1 MTLIRPAADDDGWL
15 PTWAHVRAVVLGLLG
30 LFVAIIVHR
39 PDLLVIGSPLL
50 VIAVWSVLTR
60 PQGAPTVT
68 AAIGRRRLRE
78 GEATTARY
86 TVSAPPGAS
95 EVSVSS
101 AAAPWVETR
110 PAHGAALHAVDAAAP
125 MTSVDLTVRMTRWG
139 QHVVGPAAVGALSSW
154 GAYQWGPTTTPSWTV
169 EVMPAAA
176 IFDGQAPMP
185 HPHGLVGIDRAA
197 RPGAGSEFASIR
209 PFQLGDRLRRIHW
222 PSSLRSEGL
231 NVTAT
236 YADNDSQV
244 IVVIDAR
251 NDIGVSRGI
260 DGTPSSLDA
269 TVRAAAALCEHHVRR
284 GDRVG
289 LQVTQARRPLV
300 VRPATGMPHLRRMLA
315 AMARIEPG
323 GADDERADARMRIDA
338 GALVLMCSPLISTI
352 PMQRA
357 VALTRRGLVLVVVDT
372 LPPAVEHHVD
382 PADRD
387 RETTELAWRIRLLE
401 RSADIRSITRAGVP
415 VVNWRGPGSLDQV
428 LRDVTRRAR
437 APRMAAR

>member
-1 MTLIRPAADDDGWL
+1 MTMARPPADANGWR
-15 PTWAHVRAVVLGLLG
+15 PTWAHARAVVLGPLG
-30 LFVAIIVHR
+30 LFLAMGLHR
-39 PDLLVIGSPLL
+39 PDLLVIGSPLF
-50 VIAVWSVLTR
+50 VVAIWSLLTR
-60 PQGAPTVT
+60 PRGAPTVT

-78 GEATTARY
+78 GQATTTRY
-86 TVSAPPGAS
+86 SVTAPPGAS

-101 AAAPWVETR
+101 TATPWVETR
-110 PAHGAALHAVDAAAP
+110 PAYGTALQEVDDASP
-125 MTSVDLTVRMTRWG
+125 VTSVDVTVRMTRWG
-139 QHVVGPAAVGALSSW
+139 QHLVGPATVGALSSW
-154 GAYQWGPTTTPSWTV
+154 GAYQWGPATTSPWTV
-169 EVMPAAA
+169 EVLPAAA
-176 IFDGQAPMP
+176 IFSGNAPMP

-260 DGTPSSLDA
+260 DATPSSLDA
-269 TVRAAAALCEHHVRR
+269 TVRAAAALCEHHARR

-300 VRPATGMPHLRRMLA
+300 VRPGTGMQHLRRMLA
-315 AMARIEPG
+315 VMARIEPG
-323 GADDERADARMRIDA
+323 GADDERSDARMRIDA
-338 GALVLMCSPLISTI
+338 GAVVLMCSPLISTI

-372 LPPAVEHHVD
+372 LPHNVEHHVD
-382 PADRD
+382 PADPD

-401 RSADIRSITRAGVP
+401 RSADIRSITHAGVP
-415 VVNWRGPGSLDQV
+415 VVDWRGPGSLDQV
-428 LRDVTRRAR
+428 LRDVARRAR